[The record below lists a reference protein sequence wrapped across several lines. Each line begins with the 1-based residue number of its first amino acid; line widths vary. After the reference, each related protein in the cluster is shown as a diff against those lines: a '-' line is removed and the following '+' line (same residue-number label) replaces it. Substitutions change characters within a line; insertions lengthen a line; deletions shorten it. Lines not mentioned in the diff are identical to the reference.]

1 MPDNKQLT
9 PEEEKKERV
18 NNYLND
24 FKNKKQW
31 LNVSLKN
38 SDEEIMTEYDKLLP
52 KVEETKTHR
61 LNIIRKILSDAGVK
75 KLDWI
80 GSSIDYYFCDRWFRA
95 MKISEIRKKD
105 NAFMDVLRQ
114 SDPSIVTSDEK
125 KFFYLYNAYTESL
138 VGKYDEQWKTDLRN
152 AVIFNPTIYG
162 QSEEDF
168 ENELE
173 LLDACLENEQAI
185 MRESLLVEADNK
197 LITALKKLGQR
208 AANIGT
214 KIVSKSTNNLI
225 NKIDNKQTPE
235 QDISQ
240 EVTQK
245 VTASPGMS
253 AEQKIKSIF
262 LDGSKVR
269 TYAEIRNL
277 YNDDANYRQLF
288 SNKKSKAVQSSIAR
302 TEKRDL
308 ITGASKL
315 NDNKKLELFNR
326 LLSNKD
332 LSDKVGE
339 LLYAINNQKE

>member
-52 KVEETKTHR
+52 TVEETKTHR
-61 LNIIRKILSDAGVK
+61 LDIIRKILSDAGVK

-80 GSSIDYYFCDRWFRA
+80 GSSLDYYFCDRWFRA
-95 MKISEIRKKD
+95 MKISEIRKND
-105 NAFMDVLRQ
+105 NAFMDVLKQR
-114 SDPSIVTSDEK
+114 DPSIVTSDEK

-138 VGKYDEQWKTDLRN
+138 VGKYNEQWKTDLRN
-152 AVIFNPTIYG
+152 TVIFNPTIYG
-162 QSEEDF
+162 QSEENF

-185 MRESLLVEADNK
+185 MNESLLVEAPK
-197 LITALKKLGQR
+197 
-208 AANIGT
+208 
-214 KIVSKSTNNLI
+214 TNA
-225 NKIDNKQTPE
+225 
-235 QDISQ
+235 ISI
-240 EVTQK
+240 ED
-245 VTASPGMS
+245 
-253 AEQKIKSIF
+253 KIKSIF

-269 TYAEIRNL
+269 TYSEIRNL
-277 YNDDANYRQLF
+277 YNDDINYRQLF
-288 SNKKSKAVQSSIAR
+288 TNKKSKAVQSSITR
-302 TEKRDL
+302 TEKRD
-308 ITGASKL
+308 IIADASKL

>member
-52 KVEETKTHR
+52 NMEETKTHR
-61 LNIIRKILSDAGVK
+61 LKIIQNILKSAGVEK
-75 KLDWI
+75 PENWV
-80 GSSIDYYFCDRWFRA
+80 GSSLDYYFCDRWFRA
-95 MKISEIRKKD
+95 MKISEIRKHD
-105 NAFMDVLRQ
+105 NDFMDVLKQ
-114 SDPSIVTSDEK
+114 KTPAKSTITSNEK
-125 KFFYLYNAYTESL
+125 NFFYLYNAYTESL

-173 LLDACLENEQAI
+173 LLDTCLENEQAI
-185 MRESLLVEADNK
+185 MRESLLVEAPK
-197 LITALKKLGQR
+197 
-208 AANIGT
+208 
-214 KIVSKSTNNLI
+214 TNV
-225 NKIDNKQTPE
+225 
-235 QDISQ
+235 ISI
-240 EVTQK
+240 ED
-245 VTASPGMS
+245 
-253 AEQKIKSIF
+253 KIKSIF

-277 YNDDANYRQLF
+277 YNDDINYRQLF
-288 SNKKSKAVQSSIAR
+288 SNKKSKAAQSSITR

-308 ITGASKL
+308 ITDASKL

>member
-61 LNIIRKILSDAGVK
+61 LDIIRKILSDAGVK

-114 SDPSIVTSDEK
+114 SDPSVVTSDEK

-152 AVIFNPTIYG
+152 TVIFNPTIYG

-185 MRESLLVEADNK
+185 MRESLLVEAPK
-197 LITALKKLGQR
+197 
-208 AANIGT
+208 
-214 KIVSKSTNNLI
+214 TNA
-225 NKIDNKQTPE
+225 
-235 QDISQ
+235 ISI
-240 EVTQK
+240 ED
-245 VTASPGMS
+245 
-253 AEQKIKSIF
+253 KIKSIF

-277 YNDDANYRQLF
+277 YNDDINYRQLF
-288 SNKKSKAVQSSIAR
+288 SNKKSKGAQSSITR

-308 ITGASKL
+308 ITDASKL

-332 LSDKVGE
+332 KDISDKVGE

>member
-61 LNIIRKILSDAGVK
+61 LDIIRKILSDAGVK

-114 SDPSIVTSDEK
+114 SDPSVVTSDEK

-152 AVIFNPTIYG
+152 TVIFNPTIYG

-185 MRESLLVEADNK
+185 MRESLLVEAPK
-197 LITALKKLGQR
+197 
-208 AANIGT
+208 
-214 KIVSKSTNNLI
+214 TNA
-225 NKIDNKQTPE
+225 
-235 QDISQ
+235 ISI
-240 EVTQK
+240 ED
-245 VTASPGMS
+245 
-253 AEQKIKSIF
+253 KIKSIF

-277 YNDDANYRQLF
+277 YNDDINYRQLF
-288 SNKKSKAVQSSIAR
+288 SNKKSKGAQSSITR

-308 ITGASKL
+308 ITDASKL

>member
-95 MKISEIRKKD
+95 MKLSEIRKKD

-152 AVIFNPTIYG
+152 TVIFNHTIYG

-185 MRESLLVEADNK
+185 MRESLLVEAPK
-197 LITALKKLGQR
+197 
-208 AANIGT
+208 
-214 KIVSKSTNNLI
+214 TNA
-225 NKIDNKQTPE
+225 
-235 QDISQ
+235 ISI
-240 EVTQK
+240 ED
-245 VTASPGMS
+245 
-253 AEQKIKSIF
+253 KIKSIF
-262 LDGSKVR
+262 LNGSKVR

-277 YNDDANYRQLF
+277 YNDDINYRQLF
-288 SNKKSKAVQSSIAR
+288 SNTKSKAVQSSITR
-302 TEKRDL
+302 TEKRDI
-308 ITGASKL
+308 ITDASKL

>member
-95 MKISEIRKKD
+95 MKLSEIRKKD
-105 NAFMDVLRQ
+105 NAFMDVLKQ
-114 SDPSIVTSDEK
+114 NDPSIVTSDEK
-125 KFFYLYNAYTESL
+125 KFFYLYNAYTDSL

-152 AVIFNPTIYG
+152 TVIFNPTIYG

-185 MRESLLVEADNK
+185 MRESLLVEAPK
-197 LITALKKLGQR
+197 
-208 AANIGT
+208 
-214 KIVSKSTNNLI
+214 TNA
-225 NKIDNKQTPE
+225 
-235 QDISQ
+235 ISI
-240 EVTQK
+240 ED
-245 VTASPGMS
+245 
-253 AEQKIKSIF
+253 KIKSIF

-269 TYAEIRNL
+269 TYSEIRNL

-288 SNKKSKAVQSSIAR
+288 SNKKSKAVQSSITR

-308 ITGASKL
+308 ITGTSKL
-315 NDNKKLELFNR
+315 NDTKKLELFNR

>member
-95 MKISEIRKKD
+95 MKLSEIRKKD
-105 NAFMDVLRQ
+105 NEFMDVLRQ

-152 AVIFNPTIYG
+152 TVIFSPTIYG

-185 MRESLLVEADNK
+185 MRESLLVEAPK
-197 LITALKKLGQR
+197 
-208 AANIGT
+208 
-214 KIVSKSTNNLI
+214 TNA
-225 NKIDNKQTPE
+225 
-235 QDISQ
+235 ISI
-240 EVTQK
+240 ED
-245 VTASPGMS
+245 
-253 AEQKIKSIF
+253 KIKSIF
-262 LDGSKVR
+262 LNGSKVR

-277 YNDDANYRQLF
+277 YNDDINYRQLF
-288 SNKKSKAVQSSIAR
+288 SNKKSKAVQFSITR
-302 TEKRDL
+302 TEKRDI
-308 ITGASKL
+308 ITDASKL

>member
-61 LNIIRKILSDAGVK
+61 LDIIRKILSDAGVK

-95 MKISEIRKKD
+95 MKLSEIRKKD
-105 NAFMDVLRQ
+105 NAFMDVLKQ
-114 SDPSIVTSDEK
+114 SDPSTITSDEK

-152 AVIFNPTIYG
+152 TVIFNPTIYG

-185 MRESLLVEADNK
+185 MRESLLVEAPK
-197 LITALKKLGQR
+197 
-208 AANIGT
+208 
-214 KIVSKSTNNLI
+214 TNA
-225 NKIDNKQTPE
+225 
-235 QDISQ
+235 ISI
-240 EVTQK
+240 ED
-245 VTASPGMS
+245 
-253 AEQKIKSIF
+253 KIKSIF

-277 YNDDANYRQLF
+277 YNDDINYRQLF
-288 SNKKSKAVQSSIAR
+288 SNKKSKAAQSSITR

-308 ITGASKL
+308 ITDASKL

>member
-52 KVEETKTHR
+52 TIEETKTHR
-61 LNIIRKILSDAGVK
+61 IKIIQNILKSAGVEK
-75 KLDWI
+75 PENWV
-80 GSSIDYYFCDRWFRA
+80 GSSLDYYFCDRWFRA
-95 MKISEIRKKD
+95 MKISEIRKHD
-105 NAFMDVLRQ
+105 NAFMDVLKQ
-114 SDPSIVTSDEK
+114 NDPAKSTITSNEK
-125 KFFYLYNAYTESL
+125 NFFYLYNAYTESL

-168 ENELE
+168 ESELE

-185 MRESLLVEADNK
+185 MRESLLVEAPK
-197 LITALKKLGQR
+197 
-208 AANIGT
+208 
-214 KIVSKSTNNLI
+214 TNA
-225 NKIDNKQTPE
+225 
-235 QDISQ
+235 ISI
-240 EVTQK
+240 ED
-245 VTASPGMS
+245 
-253 AEQKIKSIF
+253 KIKSIF

-277 YNDDANYRQLF
+277 YNDDINYRQLF
-288 SNKKSKAVQSSIAR
+288 SNKKSKAAQSSITR

>member
-52 KVEETKTHR
+52 NMEETKTHR
-61 LNIIRKILSDAGVK
+61 LDIIRKILSDAGVK

-105 NAFMDVLRQ
+105 NAFMDVLKQ
-114 SDPSIVTSDEK
+114 NDPSIVTSDEK

-152 AVIFNPTIYG
+152 AVIFNPAIYG
-162 QSEEDF
+162 QLEEDF

-185 MRESLLVEADNK
+185 MNESLLVEAPK
-197 LITALKKLGQR
+197 
-208 AANIGT
+208 
-214 KIVSKSTNNLI
+214 TNA
-225 NKIDNKQTPE
+225 
-235 QDISQ
+235 ISI
-240 EVTQK
+240 ED
-245 VTASPGMS
+245 
-253 AEQKIKSIF
+253 KIKSIF

-277 YNDDANYRQLF
+277 YNDDINYRQLF
-288 SNKKSKAVQSSIAR
+288 SNKKSKAVQSSITRA
-302 TEKRDL
+302 EKRDL

>member
-9 PEEEKKERV
+9 PEEEKKKRV

-61 LNIIRKILSDAGVK
+61 LDIIRKILSDAGVK

-95 MKISEIRKKD
+95 MKLSEIRKKD
-105 NAFMDVLRQ
+105 NAFMDVLKQ

-152 AVIFNPTIYG
+152 TVIFNPTIYG

-185 MRESLLVEADNK
+185 MRESLLVEAPK
-197 LITALKKLGQR
+197 
-208 AANIGT
+208 
-214 KIVSKSTNNLI
+214 TNA
-225 NKIDNKQTPE
+225 
-235 QDISQ
+235 ISI
-240 EVTQK
+240 ED
-245 VTASPGMS
+245 
-253 AEQKIKSIF
+253 KIKSIF

-269 TYAEIRNL
+269 TYAEIKNL
-277 YNDDANYRQLF
+277 YNDDINYRQLF
-288 SNKKSKAVQSSIAR
+288 SNKKSKAAQSSITR

>member
-52 KVEETKTHR
+52 NMEETKTHR
-61 LNIIRKILSDAGVK
+61 LDIIRKILSDAGVK

-105 NAFMDVLRQ
+105 NAFMDVLKQ
-114 SDPSIVTSDEK
+114 NDPSIVTSDEK

-152 AVIFNPTIYG
+152 AVIFNPAIYG
-162 QSEEDF
+162 QLEEDF

-185 MRESLLVEADNK
+185 MNESLLVEAPK
-197 LITALKKLGQR
+197 
-208 AANIGT
+208 
-214 KIVSKSTNNLI
+214 TNA
-225 NKIDNKQTPE
+225 
-235 QDISQ
+235 ISI
-240 EVTQK
+240 ED
-245 VTASPGMS
+245 
-253 AEQKIKSIF
+253 KIKSIF

-277 YNDDANYRQLF
+277 YNDDINYRQLF
-288 SNKKSKAVQSSIAR
+288 SNKKSKAVQSSITR
-302 TEKRDL
+302 VEKRDL

-332 LSDKVGE
+332 LLDKVGE

>member
-52 KVEETKTHR
+52 NIEETKTHR
-61 LNIIRKILSDAGVK
+61 LKIIQNILKSAGVEK
-75 KLDWI
+75 PENWV
-80 GSSIDYYFCDRWFRA
+80 GSSLDYYFCDRWFRA
-95 MKISEIRKKD
+95 MKISEIRKHD
-105 NAFMDVLRQ
+105 NAFMDVLKQ
-114 SDPSIVTSDEK
+114 KTPAKSTITSNEK
-125 KFFYLYNAYTESL
+125 NFFYLYNAYTESL

-185 MRESLLVEADNK
+185 MRESLLVEAPK
-197 LITALKKLGQR
+197 
-208 AANIGT
+208 
-214 KIVSKSTNNLI
+214 TNV
-225 NKIDNKQTPE
+225 
-235 QDISQ
+235 ISI
-240 EVTQK
+240 ED
-245 VTASPGMS
+245 
-253 AEQKIKSIF
+253 KIKSIF

-269 TYAEIRNL
+269 TYAEIKNL
-277 YNDDANYRQLF
+277 YNDDINYRQLF
-288 SNKKSKAVQSSIAR
+288 SNKKSKAAQSSITR

-308 ITGASKL
+308 ITDASKL

>member
-52 KVEETKTHR
+52 NMEETKTHR
-61 LNIIRKILSDAGVK
+61 LDIIRKILSGAGVK

-105 NAFMDVLRQ
+105 NAFMDVLKQ

-185 MRESLLVEADNK
+185 MNESLLVEAPK
-197 LITALKKLGQR
+197 
-208 AANIGT
+208 
-214 KIVSKSTNNLI
+214 TNA
-225 NKIDNKQTPE
+225 
-235 QDISQ
+235 ISI
-240 EVTQK
+240 ED
-245 VTASPGMS
+245 
-253 AEQKIKSIF
+253 KIKSIF

-277 YNDDANYRQLF
+277 YNDDINYRQLF
-288 SNKKSKAVQSSIAR
+288 SNKKSKAVQSSITRA
-302 TEKRDL
+302 EKRDL

-332 LSDKVGE
+332 LLDKVGE

>member
-52 KVEETKTHR
+52 TVEETKTHR
-61 LNIIRKILSDAGVK
+61 LDIIRKILSDAGVK

-80 GSSIDYYFCDRWFRA
+80 GSSLDYYFCDRWFRA
-95 MKISEIRKKD
+95 MKISEIRKND
-105 NAFMDVLRQ
+105 NAFMDVLKQ

-152 AVIFNPTIYG
+152 TVIFNPTIYG

-185 MRESLLVEADNK
+185 MNESLLVEADNK

-214 KIVSKSTNNLI
+214 KIVSKSTNKLI
-225 NKIDNKQTPE
+225 NKIDGKQASE
-235 QDISQ
+235 QDKSQ
-240 EVTQK
+240 KATQK
-245 VTASPGMS
+245 VNISPKMT
-253 AEQKIKSIF
+253 AEQKIKAIF
-262 LDGSKVR
+262 LNGGQVR
-269 TYAEIRNL
+269 TYSEIINL
-277 YNDDANYRQLF
+277 YNEDEKYGQLF
-288 SNKKSKAVQSSIAR
+288 SNKKSKAVQSSITR

-308 ITGASKL
+308 ITDASKL

-332 LSDKVGE
+332 LSDKAGE

>member
-52 KVEETKTHR
+52 NMEETKTHR
-61 LNIIRKILSDAGVK
+61 LDIIRKILSDAGVK

-105 NAFMDVLRQ
+105 NAFMDVLKQ
-114 SDPSIVTSDEK
+114 NDPSIVTSDEK

-152 AVIFNPTIYG
+152 AVIFNPAIYG
-162 QSEEDF
+162 QLEEDF

-185 MRESLLVEADNK
+185 MNESLLVEAPK
-197 LITALKKLGQR
+197 
-208 AANIGT
+208 
-214 KIVSKSTNNLI
+214 TNA
-225 NKIDNKQTPE
+225 
-235 QDISQ
+235 ISI
-240 EVTQK
+240 ED
-245 VTASPGMS
+245 
-253 AEQKIKSIF
+253 KIKSIF

-277 YNDDANYRQLF
+277 YNDDINYRQLF
-288 SNKKSKAVQSSIAR
+288 SNKKSKAVQSSITR
-302 TEKRDL
+302 VEKRDL

>member
-1 MPDNKQLT
+1 MPDTKQLT

-105 NAFMDVLRQ
+105 NAFMDVLKQ
-114 SDPSIVTSDEK
+114 KTPAKSTITSNEK
-125 KFFYLYNAYTESL
+125 NFFYLYNAYTESL

-152 AVIFNPTIYG
+152 TVIFNPTIYG

-185 MRESLLVEADNK
+185 MRESLLVEAPK
-197 LITALKKLGQR
+197 
-208 AANIGT
+208 
-214 KIVSKSTNNLI
+214 TNA
-225 NKIDNKQTPE
+225 
-235 QDISQ
+235 ISI
-240 EVTQK
+240 ED
-245 VTASPGMS
+245 
-253 AEQKIKSIF
+253 KIKSIF

-269 TYAEIRNL
+269 TYAEIKNL
-277 YNDDANYRQLF
+277 YNDDINYRQLF
-288 SNKKSKAVQSSIAR
+288 SNKKSKAVQSSITR

-308 ITGASKL
+308 ITDASKL

>member
-61 LNIIRKILSDAGVK
+61 LDIIRKILSDAGVK

-95 MKISEIRKKD
+95 MKLSEIRKKD
-105 NAFMDVLRQ
+105 NAFMDVLKQ

-152 AVIFNPTIYG
+152 TVIFNPTIYG

-185 MRESLLVEADNK
+185 MNESLLVEAPK
-197 LITALKKLGQR
+197 
-208 AANIGT
+208 
-214 KIVSKSTNNLI
+214 TNV
-225 NKIDNKQTPE
+225 
-235 QDISQ
+235 ISI
-240 EVTQK
+240 ED
-245 VTASPGMS
+245 
-253 AEQKIKSIF
+253 KIKSIF

-277 YNDDANYRQLF
+277 YNDDINYRQLF
-288 SNKKSKAVQSSIAR
+288 SNKKSKAVQSSITR

>member
-61 LNIIRKILSDAGVK
+61 LDIIRKILSDAGVK

-95 MKISEIRKKD
+95 MKLSEIRKKD
-105 NAFMDVLRQ
+105 NAFMDVLKQ

-185 MRESLLVEADNK
+185 MRESLLVEAPK
-197 LITALKKLGQR
+197 
-208 AANIGT
+208 
-214 KIVSKSTNNLI
+214 TNA
-225 NKIDNKQTPE
+225 
-235 QDISQ
+235 ISI
-240 EVTQK
+240 ED
-245 VTASPGMS
+245 
-253 AEQKIKSIF
+253 KIKSIF

-277 YNDDANYRQLF
+277 YNDDINYRQLF
-288 SNKKSKAVQSSIAR
+288 SNKKSKAVQSSITR
-302 TEKRDL
+302 TEKRDF
-308 ITGASKL
+308 IIGASKL

>member
-38 SDEEIMTEYDKLLP
+38 PDEEIMTEYDKLLP

-114 SDPSIVTSDEK
+114 SDPSVVTSDEK

-152 AVIFNPTIYG
+152 TVIFNPIIYG

-185 MRESLLVEADNK
+185 MNESLLVEAPK
-197 LITALKKLGQR
+197 PSA
-208 AANIGT
+208 
-214 KIVSKSTNNLI
+214 
-225 NKIDNKQTPE
+225 
-235 QDISQ
+235 ISI
-240 EVTQK
+240 ED
-245 VTASPGMS
+245 
-253 AEQKIKSIF
+253 KIKSIF

-269 TYAEIRNL
+269 TYSEIRNL
-277 YNDDANYRQLF
+277 YNDDINYRQLF
-288 SNKKSKAVQSSIAR
+288 SNKKSKGAQSSITRA
-302 TEKRDL
+302 EKRDL
-308 ITGASKL
+308 ITDASEL

>member
-105 NAFMDVLRQ
+105 NAFMDVLKQ
-114 SDPSIVTSDEK
+114 NDPSIVTSDEK

-152 AVIFNPTIYG
+152 TVIFNPTIYG

-185 MRESLLVEADNK
+185 MHESLLVEAPKPN
-197 LITALKKLGQR
+197 A
-208 AANIGT
+208 
-214 KIVSKSTNNLI
+214 
-225 NKIDNKQTPE
+225 
-235 QDISQ
+235 ISI
-240 EVTQK
+240 ED
-245 VTASPGMS
+245 
-253 AEQKIKSIF
+253 KIKSIF

-277 YNDDANYRQLF
+277 YNDDINYRQLF

-308 ITGASKL
+308 ITDASKL

>member
-95 MKISEIRKKD
+95 MKLSEIRKKD
-105 NAFMDVLRQ
+105 NEFMDVLRQ

-152 AVIFNPTIYG
+152 TVIFSPTIYG

-185 MRESLLVEADNK
+185 MRESLLVEAPK
-197 LITALKKLGQR
+197 
-208 AANIGT
+208 
-214 KIVSKSTNNLI
+214 TNA
-225 NKIDNKQTPE
+225 
-235 QDISQ
+235 ISI
-240 EVTQK
+240 ED
-245 VTASPGMS
+245 
-253 AEQKIKSIF
+253 KIKSIF
-262 LDGSKVR
+262 LNGSKVR

-277 YNDDANYRQLF
+277 YNDDINYRQLF
-288 SNKKSKAVQSSIAR
+288 SNKKSKAVQSSITR
-302 TEKRDL
+302 TEKRDI
-308 ITGASKL
+308 ITDASKL